1 MRLKL
6 LSLAV
11 YNINQLKQEV
21 LLWLTM
27 GVADTVIE
35 VGSDSKRIPK
45 MRSSDSH
52 LRIIP
57 VPQMDRDNP
66 KLEVPSA
73 FLVIIQISPH
83 PNNTTPLTTNNR
95 LSWWIVEDWRCK
107 IFQLTAAR
115 TILEASPTQRA
126 KKWIINWEAWT
137 RCTQWVASCKMDT
150 SHLAW

>member
-1 MRLKL
+1 MMQDRRITRSQRIKPLVHRMLKQDLKEVNLFLRQTIKALDPVKSMLLKL

-11 YNINQLKQEV
+11 CNINQLKQEV

-27 GVADTVIE
+27 GVAGTVIE

-52 LRIIP
+52 LRIIR
-57 VPQMDRDNP
+57 VPLMDRDNP

-95 LSWWIVEDWRCK
+95 LS
-107 IFQLTAAR
+107 
-115 TILEASPTQRA
+115 
-126 KKWIINWEAWT
+126 
-137 RCTQWVASCKMDT
+137 
-150 SHLAW
+150 

>member
-1 MRLKL
+1 MMQDRRITRSQRIKPLVHRMLKQDLKEVNLFLRQTIKALDPVKSMRLKL

-11 YNINQLKQEV
+11 CNINQLKQEV

-27 GVADTVIE
+27 GVAGTVIE

-52 LRIIP
+52 LRIIR

-95 LSWWIVEDWRCK
+95 LS
-107 IFQLTAAR
+107 
-115 TILEASPTQRA
+115 
-126 KKWIINWEAWT
+126 
-137 RCTQWVASCKMDT
+137 
-150 SHLAW
+150 